1 MSIKKA
7 TPKAVFDAC
16 EQLELL
22 GKAWNRD
29 DVRMLVG
36 GGSFVVIDPLIQTW
50 RKLQPVRE
58 VAPTVPAELLIQVAS
73 MLEAQMSGFIEDV
86 EQRDRAREEILLSLN
101 KEALGS
107 FELRESQLE
116 TELEL
121 AQRANH
127 ELEAELSHI
136 EGELA
141 DTRQAMQTFELKLQ
155 VSSEAAAS
163 LNARLKEQK
172 TFYEGA
178 IKEQAQT
185 HASDKER
192 ITEQYLLTI
201 NELKLDSQQQL
212 AQQKN
217 SLTEAAEIAE
227 NRLMRLLDQARS
239 EQKELACELTKKAE
253 MLSQELQKEKQACH
267 GQKLELSSLTL
278 ALSEAKESLQVYKE
292 EQAEAFGL
300 RLATL
305 EAENT
310 GLKEQLRRLKDKD
323 GAQELSDI
331 QQLRESIKQLQGRF
345 LGDS

>member
-22 GKAWNRD
+22 DKAWNRD

-36 GGSFVVIDPLIQTW
+36 GGSFVVIDPLIQAW

-73 MLEAQMSGFIEDV
+73 MLEAQVSGFIEEV
-86 EQRDRAREEILLSLN
+86 EQRDKERERVLLSLN
-101 KEALGS
+101 QQASDS
-107 FELRESQLE
+107 FQQRESQLE
-116 TELEL
+116 AELEL

-127 ELEAELSHI
+127 ELEAELSRK
-136 EGELA
+136 EGELF
-141 DTRQAMQTFELKLQ
+141 DSKQAMQAFELKLQ

-163 LNARLKEQK
+163 LNTRLKEQK
-172 TFYEGA
+172 AFYEGA

-185 HASDKER
+185 HTSDKER
-192 ITEQYLLTI
+192 MTEQYLLTI
-201 NELKLDSQQQL
+201 NELKLDAQQQL

-239 EQKELACELTKKAE
+239 EQRELTSELTKKTE
-253 MLSQELQKEKQACH
+253 LLNQELQKEKQTCH
-267 GQKLELSSLTL
+267 SQKLELSSLTL
-278 ALSEAKESLQVYKE
+278 ALSEAKENLQAYKE
-292 EQAEAFGL
+292 EQVKAFGL

-310 GLKEQLRRLKDKD
+310 DLKEQLRRLKDKD

-331 QQLRESIKQLQGRF
+331 QQLRESIKQLQDRV